1 MDCQPTPE
9 NHLVCKMEKRVFHSS
24 VNPVT
29 GTLLVFIAL
38 FLMVTGIFVLA
49 EDPVSTGDI
58 IASVVMFLSAIL
70 CIWLLLDT
78 KYTITGKTVLFYCSG
93 PIRGKIDIGTIRKIE
108 HQRGWISTSLLKPSL
123 DKDGLYIHYNKFDDI
138 YLSPKDKEA
147 FVNYLLKINPKI
159 DII

>member
-1 MDCQPTPE
+1 MGE
-9 NHLVCKMEKRVFHSS
+9 RVFHSS

-29 GTLLVFIAL
+29 GALLIFIAL
-38 FLMVTGIFVLA
+38 FMMVSGIFALA
-49 EDPVSTGDI
+49 EDPVTTSDI
-58 IASVVMFLSAIL
+58 IASVIMFLAALL

-78 KYTITGKTVLFYCSG
+78 KYTITGKAVLLYCSG

-108 HQRGWISTSLLKPSL
+108 HQQGWISTSLLKPSL